1 MPKIEVYEKSFYDY
15 VGGRIEDDELELL
28 LESAK
33 GELKEHSDGVLKIEL
48 NDTNRPDLWSAP
60 GLARQLRAARGK
72 LPGAYRF
79 LSSAGS
85 ALSSE
90 ERVVDVEASVR
101 DIRPF
106 IAVFAVRGKKVTET
120 MLLDII
126 EAQETLCRNFGRK
139 RKGIAMG
146 VHREKLIRYP
156 LRYRGADPARTRF
169 TPLQSTEEMSLDE
182 ILVRHPKGVEY
193 GWIVKGLPLYPLL
206 EDAEGGVLS
215 FPPVINS
222 ARIGGVTVGDD
233 RLFVDM
239 TGPDLD
245 ILLLAVSI
253 AACDFQ
259 DMGFQVHPVKVRYPY
274 DTKHGREIT
283 TPYYFQREVRC
294 PLADAGKLLGVPVAA
309 AEALDCLKK
318 AGLDASHR
326 GDDIVVQP
334 PPYRNDFLHPVD
346 VVEEIMIGRGM
357 GSFEPVWP
365 RDFTIGRLS
374 AGERFSRLVV
384 DVMDGLGYQEMLYLY
399 LGADDDLVR
408 KMRHNDSD
416 GAGQGMIRVANPM
429 TESFETLRDS
439 IIPSLLST
447 EAVSGNAAYPHRIF
461 EVGKVCL
468 RSAEENYGS
477 ITRTHLGALVSSREA
492 SFNDVRAHLAALLYY
507 LGREHALR
515 PADDPRFI
523 PGRCAVVQASEG
535 AAVTRL
541 GVIGELHPEVLGNF
555 GVQSPCAALELDL
568 EAVMRG

>member
-1 MPKIEVYEKSFYDY
+1 MPKIEVYEESFYAY
-15 VGGRIEDDELELL
+15 LGERIDDAELEGL
-28 LESAK
+28 LETAK
-33 GELKEHSDGVLKIEL
+33 GELKEHAGEVLKIEL

-72 LPGAYRF
+72 LPGGYRF
-79 LSSAGS
+79 LSSAGT
-85 ALSSE
+85 ALPSE
-90 ERVVDVEASVR
+90 ERVLEVEASVK

-156 LRYRGADPARTRF
+156 LRYRGADPRRTRF
-169 TPLQSTEEMSLDE
+169 TPLQTTEEMSLEE
-182 ILVRHPKGVEY
+182 ILTRHPKGVEY
-193 GWIVKGLPLYPLL
+193 GWIVKDLPLFPLL

-253 AACDFQ
+253 AACDFS
-259 DMGFQVHPVKVRYPY
+259 DMGFEVYPVKVRYAY
-274 DTKHGREIT
+274 DTKYGREIT
-283 TPYYFQREVRC
+283 TPYYFQKEVRC
-294 PLADAGKLLGVPVAA
+294 PLAYAGKMLGVPVGAP
-309 AEALDCLKK
+309 EATACLRK
-318 AGLDASHR
+318 AGLDAAVR
-326 GDDIVVQP
+326 GDDIVLAP

-357 GSFEPVWP
+357 SSFEPVWP

-374 AGERFSRLVV
+374 ATETFSRQVV
-384 DVMDGLGYQEMLYLY
+384 DTMVGLGYQEMICLY
-399 LGADDDLVR
+399 LGAHDDLVR
-408 KMRHNDSD
+408 KMRREGCEGD
-416 GAGQGMIRVANPM
+416 GHGVIRVANPM

-439 IIPSLLST
+439 VLPNLLAS
-447 EAVSGNAAYPHRIF
+447 EAVSGHALYPHRIF
-461 EVGKVCL
+461 EVGKIC
-468 RSAEENYGS
+468 RRDDRDNYGS
-477 ITRTHLGALVSSREA
+477 VTRTHLGALVSSREA
-492 SFNDVRAHLAALLYY
+492 SFNDVRAHLAALFYY
-507 LGREHALR
+507 LGREHSLV
-515 PADDPRFI
+515 PIDDPRFI
-523 PGRCAVVQASEG
+523 GGRCAAVQG
-535 AAVTRL
+535 AKGARL
-541 GVIGELHPEVLGNF
+541 GLLGELHPEVLTNF
-555 GVQSPCAALELDL
+555 GAQMPCAALELDL
-568 EAVMRG
+568 DSVKAD